1 MEHED
6 ENEGIDDFW
15 AFWLSEVMILSLTD
29 NGNEGGEIWK
39 GKICLLENT
48 KFDFEISLEHTRRDF
63 QKTVWGVMIDHR
75 INIFAEVHARDP
87 SMFLYL
93 ECV

>member
-6 ENEGIDDFW
+6 EGIDDLW

-39 GKICLLENT
+39 GKILGNT
-48 KFDFEISLEHTRRDF
+48 KFEFEMSLEHTRRDF
-63 QKTVWGVMIDHR
+63 
-75 INIFAEVHARDP
+75 
-87 SMFLYL
+87 
-93 ECV
+93 

>member
-6 ENEGIDDFW
+6 EGIDDLW

-29 NGNEGGEIWK
+29 NGNEGGKIWK
-39 GKICLLENT
+39 GKILGNT
-48 KFDFEISLEHTRRDF
+48 KFEFEMSLEHTRRDL
-63 QKTVWGVMIDHR
+63 QETIWGVMIDHR
-75 INIFAEVHARDP
+75 INIFAEVHARDS